1 MKSKNVVA
9 IFKLTKSSLNLQLK
23 YKLDF
28 FFKVCYPNKDFDS
41 LDEYKKIL
49 CGGLMAI
56 EYTWVMNGFKETTL
70 EISDKITDLIN
81 KLVR

>member
-1 MKSKNVVA
+1 MKSKNVVV
-9 IFKLTKSSLNLQLK
+9 IFKLTNSSLNLQLK

-28 FFKVCYPNKDFDS
+28 FFKVCYPSKDFNS
-41 LDEYKKIL
+41 LDEYKKFL
-49 CGGLMAI
+49 CGGLIAI

>member
-1 MKSKNVVA
+1 
-9 IFKLTKSSLNLQLK
+9 
-23 YKLDF
+23 
-28 FFKVCYPNKDFDS
+28 
-41 LDEYKKIL
+41 
-49 CGGLMAI
+49 MAI